1 MLGQPFAQEAW
12 REAGRLQRLRRDGM
26 RGAVRRT
33 IEGNVVGVGE
43 GHLKV
48 RVQET
53 VEDLAV
59 ELSIISISPGD
70 HVRVSFHELNGR
82 RVAQRVEEL
91 ATRQ

>member
-1 MLGQPFAQEAW
+1 
-12 REAGRLQRLRRDGM
+12 
-26 RGAVRRT
+26 
-33 IEGNVVGVGE
+33 
-43 GHLKV
+43 
-48 RVQET
+48 VQET